1 MRDDV
6 EGDEPVAVG
15 PEDPVRSIM
24 VWPVVQVEGRTTL
37 REVSER
43 MRAAGIG
50 AVMVL
55 DRGVGTGIM
64 TERDV
69 VRALAEGGDPDA
81 IWAADVMGVQT
92 LWAKPDDTIGSVA
105 ELMRL
110 AEVRHVPVREHGE
123 IVGIVSVRDILD
135 AFLL

>member
-1 MRDDV
+1 MANDDERFV
-6 EGDEPVAVG
+6 SAKVG
-15 PEDPVRSIM
+15 PDDPVRSIM
-24 VWPVVQVEGRTTL
+24 VWPVVQVDGRTTL
-37 REVSER
+37 REVTER
-43 MRAAGIG
+43 MAEAGIG

-81 IWAADVMGVQT
+81 VWAADVMGVQT
-92 LWAKPDDTIGSVA
+92 LWASPDDTIGSVA

-110 AEVRHVPVREHGE
+110 AEVRHVPVRENE
-123 IVGIVSVRDILD
+123 AIVGIVSVRDILD